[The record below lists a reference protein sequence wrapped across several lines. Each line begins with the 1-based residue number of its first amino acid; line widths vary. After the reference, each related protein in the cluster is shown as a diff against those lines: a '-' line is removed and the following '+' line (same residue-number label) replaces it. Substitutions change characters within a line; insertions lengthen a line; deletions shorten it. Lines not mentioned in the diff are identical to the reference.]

1 MAEMRRVTMKFGGT
15 SMMEMPTIAQILQE
29 ARARGEQVI
38 AVVSALAGVTDALER
53 SLAAAAKGERWLY
66 LTECGRLRDR
76 HLELAQSLITDAESL
91 EPLLLELNERCD
103 AYLQIC
109 DAVHILGE
117 ATPRIQASAI
127 SYGERLSAPVLAAL
141 LCQNGWRARAIS
153 TNGGDDP
160 TSQAP
165 LIQTDGEYLNAN
177 PLWSSTESQLK
188 KIVLPLLEEGITPI
202 LTGFIGA
209 TAAGHT
215 TTLGRGGSD
224 FSAAIVARCCN
235 CQELIVW
242 TDVDGVMSV
251 DPRLDDRA
259 QLLEMISYS
268 EVSQLAYLGARV
280 LHPRTVQ
287 PVVEANI
294 PTRVCNTFRPDGR
307 GTLILPESEP
317 PKTAIR
323 AVTSISHVAMVTVSG
338 RGMQGVPG
346 IVGRAFL
353 AAAKTGTSILM
364 ISQSSSEQNFCF
376 LVNEESGDR
385 AKRAV
390 EAEFAAEMARGDV
403 EHVQLDDDVAIVT
416 VVGAGMQHTP
426 GVAGQIFTVLGQAR
440 INVLSISQGSSEC
453 SISFVVK
460 EGELARAVRA
470 IHDLVLVVNGR
481 EGTRTPDLTDVNRA
495 L

>member
-1 MAEMRRVTMKFGGT
+1 MDAARRVTMKFGGT
-15 SMMEMPTIAQILQE
+15 SMMQMPTIVQILQE
-29 ARARGEQVI
+29 ARENGEQVI
-38 AVVSALAGVTDALER
+38 GVVSALAGVTDALER
-53 SLAAAAKGERWLY
+53 SLAAAANGERWLY

-76 HLELAQSLITDAESL
+76 HLELAQTLITETECL
-91 EPLLLELNERCD
+91 EPLLMELNERCD
-103 AYLQIC
+103 AFLQIC

-117 ATPRIQASAI
+117 ATPRIQASAV
-127 SYGERLSAPVLAAL
+127 SYGERLSAPILAAL
-141 LCQNGWRARAIS
+141 LRQHEMRAQAIS
-153 TNGGDDP
+153 TNGCDDQA
-160 TSQAP
+160 SQAP
-165 LIQTDGEYLNAN
+165 IIQTDGEYLNAN
-177 PLWSSTESQLK
+177 PIWSTTESHLIK
-188 KIVLPLLEEGITPI
+188 TILPLLEEEITPI

-209 TAAGHT
+209 TAAGDT

-224 FSAAIVARCCN
+224 FSAAIVARCCD
-235 CQELIVW
+235 CQELIIW
-242 TDVDGVMSV
+242 TDVDGVMTV

-259 QLLEMISYS
+259 QLLEIISYP

-287 PVVEANI
+287 PVVESNI
-294 PTRVCNTFRPDGR
+294 PIRVRNTFRPEGR
-307 GTLILPESEP
+307 GTLVLPESEP

-323 AVTSISHVAMVTVSG
+323 AVTSIGHVAMVTVSG

-353 AAAKTGTSILM
+353 ATAKNDTSILM

-376 LVNEESGDR
+376 LVSEESGDQ

-403 EHVQLDDDVAIVT
+403 AQVQLDGDVAIIT

-426 GVAGQIFTVLGQAR
+426 GVAGQIFTVLGQSR

-460 EGELARAVRA
+460 ETELARAVRA
-470 IHDLVLVVNGR
+470 IHDLVLAVNGR